1 MSLLDEIIRPGIW
14 ILLGTALV
22 NVANL
27 LYQIG
32 MVRFLSPVQYGELN
46 ALMAFLVVITVP
58 AGTAQTTVSQT
69 VSQQLAQKDPSQIRL
84 FVRKML
90 ATFGLLGI
98 AGFCVVV
105 FFRHSI
111 AGFLQL
117 DDPGLVL
124 PWGWAAFFL
133 LIAPVALGSLQGLQ
147 QFFAFGANTALGGI
161 LKLAL
166 GIGAVWMGRGVL
178 GAMNAFWVGAL
189 LTLAIALIQL
199 KGALRRMK
207 PVPAD
212 RQEKSWFLF
221 FNGWMEEAI
230 GVLRSSWRVP
240 HYTAWAAAGIF
251 SYTCLTNFDLVLAK
265 HYLDPQQAGYYAIS
279 AMVARMVLFL
289 PSAFSI
295 IFFPKV
301 AYAAARG
308 ESTRPLL
315 AKILLITA
323 LISGTGAAVLIFWPQ
338 IGLTLL
344 TGKLHEACV
353 GLVRVLGAGM
363 LGMALANVG
372 LVYLLGVQKVRKIVP
387 YLIGAAMQI
396 VGIGLFHESAASVAW
411 VTSSI
416 AWLLALYALWV
427 ARRG

>member
-1 MSLLDEIIRPGIW
+1 MSLLEEIIRPGIW

-58 AGTAQTTVSQT
+58 ACTAQTTVSQT
-69 VSQQLAQKDPSQIRL
+69 VSQQLAQKDLSRIHL
-84 FVRKML
+84 FIRKML
-90 ATFGLLGI
+90 ATFGLFGI
-98 AGFCVVV
+98 AGFAAVVI
-105 FFRHSI
+105 FRHSI
-111 AGFLQL
+111 ADFLQL
-117 DDPGLVL
+117 DDPGLIL
-124 PWGWAAFFL
+124 PWGAAAFFF

-147 QFFAFGANTALGGI
+147 QFFSFGANTALGGI
-161 LKLAL
+161 LKLTL
-166 GIGAVWMGRGVL
+166 GIAAVWMGRGVL
-178 GAMNAFWVGAL
+178 GAMNAFWIGAL

-199 KGALRRMK
+199 NGALYRMK
-207 PVPAD
+207 PVPSE
-212 RQEKSWFLF
+212 RQEKGWLLF
-221 FNGWMEEAI
+221 FSGWMEEAV

-251 SYTCLTNFDLVLAK
+251 SYTCLTNLDVVLAK
-265 HYLDPQQAGYYAIS
+265 HYLEPQQADYYAIS

-308 ESTRPLL
+308 EPTQPLL
-315 AKILLITA
+315 TKILTITA
-323 LISGTGAAVLIFWPQ
+323 LLSGAGAALLFFMPAL
-338 IGLTLL
+338 GLSIL
-344 TGKLHEACV
+344 TGKAHSDCLS
-353 GLVRVLGAGM
+353 LVRILSAGM

-372 LVYLLGVQKVRKIVP
+372 LVYLLGVQKVRKIIP
-387 YLIGAAMQI
+387 YLIGAAAQAAGI
-396 VGIGLFHESAASVAW
+396 VLFHQSALSVAW

-416 AWLLALYALWV
+416 AWLLALYAFWV

>member
-1 MSLLDEIIRPGIW
+1 VSLLDEIIRPGIW

-46 ALMAFLVVITVP
+46 ALMAFLLVITVP

-69 VSQQLAQKDPSQIRL
+69 VSQQLAQKDLSGVRL

-90 ATFGLLGI
+90 ATFGLLGMI
-98 AGFCVVV
+98 GFLIVIL
-105 FFRHSI
+105 FRHSI

-117 DDPGLVL
+117 DDPSLIL

-133 LIAPVALGSLQGLQ
+133 LIAPVVLGALQGLQ
-147 QFFAFGANTALGGI
+147 QFFSFGANTALGGL
-161 LKLAL
+161 LKLLLGISAVAL
-166 GIGAVWMGRGVL
+166 GLGVL
-178 GAMNAFWVGAL
+178 GAMNAFWLGSL
-189 LTLAIALIQL
+189 LTLAVGLVQL
-199 KGALRRMK
+199 RGALRRMR
-207 PVPAD
+207 PVPEEQ
-212 RQEKSWFLF
+212 QEKSWLLF
-221 FNGWMEEAI
+221 FSGWMEEAVA
-230 GVLRSSWRVP
+230 VLKTSWRVP

-251 SYTCLTNFDLVLAK
+251 SYTCLTNFDVVLAK
-265 HYLDPQQAGYYAIS
+265 HYLLPQQAGYYAIS
-279 AMVARMVLFL
+279 AMIARMVLFL

-308 ESTRPLL
+308 EPTRPLL
-315 AKILLITA
+315 TKILIVTA
-323 LISGTGAAVLIFWPQ
+323 LLSGSGAALLVFWPQ
-338 IGLTLL
+338 LGLRLL
-344 TGKLHEACV
+344 AGTVHEACIP
-353 GLVRVLGAGM
+353 LVRILAAGM

-372 LVYLLGVQKVRKIVP
+372 LVYLLGVQKVKKIVP
-387 YLIGAAMQI
+387 YLIGAAAQLIGI
-396 VGIGLFHESAASVAW
+396 VLFHDSALFVAC
-411 VTSSI
+411 VTSSV
-416 AWLLALYALWV
+416 AWLLACYALWV